1 MIAAK
6 RICDIV
12 STSPAAED
20 VLDDAGVDYWFG
32 WERPLRDACAAAH
45 VDAAALEARLAACPI
60 GGRCGERPVTLLA
73 LLRESD
79 EQWSNRLEPAI
90 AAASRSVF
98 GMSGGRGRT
107 ATQLLEE
114 LRTLLERHMQTSRS
128 LQAAAAAIE
137 RGSMGVVSKETLRRL
152 GLGHLAFIGIADDL
166 RNEAARLAEAE
177 DKTGVAAA
185 LRRVVRETRRHVR
198 VGYNFIVPR
207 LLPVVRSRAP
217 AGELVDR
224 LHAGRDD
231 DFDFARRH
239 GPKS

>member
-32 WERPLRDACAAAH
+32 WERPLRDACKAAH

-60 GGRCGERPVTLLA
+60 GGRCEEGPVTLLA

-79 EQWSNRLEPAI
+79 EQWSKRLQPAL
-90 AAASRSVF
+90 AAASHSVF
-98 GMSGGRGRT
+98 GMSGKRGRT

-128 LQAAAAAIE
+128 LQTSAAAIE
-137 RGSMGVVSKETLRRL
+137 GGSRGVISKETLRRL
-152 GLGHLAFIGIADDL
+152 RLEHLAFIGIADDL

-177 DKTGVAAA
+177 GKSGVAAA
-185 LRRVVRETRRHVR
+185 LRRVVRETRRHVK

-207 LLPVVRSRAP
+207 LLPAVRPRSSGCEP
-217 AGELVDR
+217 SP
-224 LHAGRDD
+224 RDEP
-231 DFDFARRH
+231 
-239 GPKS
+239 GN